1 MTPTERESIRAADD
15 AQHRKKVDL
24 YRADLDY
31 HQLGRM
37 AQHFEAL
44 EPPRRR
50 VNVIGTFGLIIAAL
64 FGIWIALVFGNVVV
78 KTITRAVA
86 VQIEAEEQGQ

>member
-1 MTPTERESIRAADD
+1 MTPTEREAIRAADE

-31 HQLGRM
+31 HQ
-37 AQHFEAL
+37 HFEAL
-44 EPPRRR
+44 EPPRR
-50 VNVIGTFGLIIAAL
+50 VNVLGTLGLIIAVL
-64 FGIWIALVFGNVVV
+64 FGIWIALVFGNVAV

>member
-1 MTPTERESIRAADD
+1 MTPTERESIRAADE

-44 EPPRRR
+44 EPPRR
-50 VNVIGTFGLIIAAL
+50 VNVLGTFGLIIAAL

-86 VQIEAEEQGQ
+86 VQIEEQGQ

>member
-1 MTPTERESIRAADD
+1 MTPTEREAIRAADE

-44 EPPRRR
+44 EPPRRS
-50 VNVIGTFGLIIAAL
+50 NVLATLAMIIAAL
-64 FGIWIALVFGNVVV
+64 GGVVLALLIGGMVIDAITAVVAAQV
-78 KTITRAVA
+78 TP
-86 VQIEAEEQGQ
+86 

>member
-1 MTPTERESIRAADD
+1 MTPTERESIRAADE

-37 AQHFEAL
+37 AEHFEAL
-44 EPPRRR
+44 EPPRR
-50 VNVIGTFGLIIAAL
+50 VNVLGTLAMIIAAL
-64 FGIWIALVFGNVVV
+64 GGVVLALLIGGMVIDAITAVVAAQV
-78 KTITRAVA
+78 TP
-86 VQIEAEEQGQ
+86 

>member
-1 MTPTERESIRAADD
+1 MTPAERNSIRAADE

-31 HQLGRM
+31 HQMGRM

-44 EPPRRR
+44 DPPPRRR
-50 VNVIGTFGLIIAAL
+50 VNVLGTFGLIIAAL
-64 FGIWIALVFGNVVV
+64 FGVWIALVFGNVAV

-86 VQIEAEEQGQ
+86 VQIEDQGQ